1 MPAGMGDV
9 ALCTELGRFML
20 APYGHLVTKV
30 LHFKHTYKEYV
41 GVDACA
47 ANLMRPAMYGA
58 YHHITVMG
66 KEDAPCDHKYDV
78 TGALCENND
87 KFAVDRMLPGI
98 ISISTVGA
106 PQPQAGALVF
116 FLWERI
122 KMNIMGQLAL
132 IFGLSLVGEGV
143 AALLPVSFPS
153 SVISMVL
160 LMALLLTGVIKDKH
174 IKTVS
179 NFLVANMAFF
189 FIPSFVGIVE
199 HGTLLKSQALPLL
212 VIVGLTTPVVYL
224 VTGWTVQLLMLRRR
238 KGERK

>member
-1 MPAGMGDV
+1 
-9 ALCTELGRFML
+9 
-20 APYGHLVTKV
+20 
-30 LHFKHTYKEYV
+30 
-41 GVDACA
+41 
-47 ANLMRPAMYGA
+47 
-58 YHHITVMG
+58 
-66 KEDAPCDHKYDV
+66 
-78 TGALCENND
+78 
-87 KFAVDRMLPGI
+87 
-98 ISISTVGA
+98 
-106 PQPQAGALVF
+106 
-116 FLWERI
+116 
-122 KMNIMGQLAL
+122 MNIMGQLAL

-199 HGTLLKSQALPLL
+199 HGTLLKGQALPLL

>member
-1 MPAGMGDV
+1 
-9 ALCTELGRFML
+9 
-20 APYGHLVTKV
+20 
-30 LHFKHTYKEYV
+30 
-41 GVDACA
+41 
-47 ANLMRPAMYGA
+47 
-58 YHHITVMG
+58 
-66 KEDAPCDHKYDV
+66 
-78 TGALCENND
+78 
-87 KFAVDRMLPGI
+87 
-98 ISISTVGA
+98 
-106 PQPQAGALVF
+106 
-116 FLWERI
+116 
-122 KMNIMGQLAL
+122 MNIMGQLAL

-224 VTGWTVQLLMLRRR
+224 VTGWAVQLLMLRRR